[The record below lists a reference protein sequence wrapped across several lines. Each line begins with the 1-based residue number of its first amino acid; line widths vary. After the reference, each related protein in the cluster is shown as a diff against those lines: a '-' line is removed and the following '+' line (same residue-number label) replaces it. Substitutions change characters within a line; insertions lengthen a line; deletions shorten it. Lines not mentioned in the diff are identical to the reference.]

1 MQTIDPEYLTSVI
14 LRTLAAQTY
23 SDKYPKLP
31 EGLKEMDPQK
41 LAEILGLTYRGLV
54 EKREME
60 FKVIPEAN
68 LPIILNDVVGW
79 LHRPKF
85 RSTLFLQGTPGNGKT
100 TLLEAV
106 RTIYSS
112 AGKSTVSC
120 TGPDICE
127 QFKRHFEGL
136 TNNYD
141 LYKEAGYL
149 FIDDLGTEPL
159 PYFLYGKERT
169 PVQDL
174 LAFRYKFQ
182 LTSVISTNIPKSDI
196 WDRYGERIDD
206 RFDEMC
212 SIINFPG
219 PSYRKLIGKPAE

>member
-1 MQTIDPEYLTSVI
+1 MQTIDPESLTSAI
-14 LRTLAAQTY
+14 QRTLAAPTY

-31 EGLKEMDPQK
+31 EGLKEMDPQT

-54 EKREME
+54 ARRGME

-68 LPIILNDVVGW
+68 LPKILNDVVGW

-85 RSTLFLQGTPGNGKT
+85 RSTLFLQGAPGNGKT
-100 TLLEAV
+100 TVLDAV
-106 RTIYSS
+106 RTLYYSI
-112 AGKSTVSC
+112 GKSTVSC
-120 TGPDICE
+120 SGPDICE
-127 QFKRHFEGL
+127 QFKRQFEGL
-136 TNNYD
+136 SNKFD
-141 LYKEAGYL
+141 LYKEAGYV

-159 PYFLYGKERT
+159 KYYLYGKEYT

-212 SIINFPG
+212 FIINFPG
-219 PSYRKLIGKPAE
+219 PSYRKLIDKPVE